1 MLRWWYIS
9 RYTRCR
15 KGREVHK
22 MEDEI
27 TRSDLTLNST
37 PDHVLADFLSD
48 LLLHLVNLLVF
59 LVDLVLHL
67 VHLPVLHLVHPP
79 PPNHHP
85 TSPQQPW
92 PTLLSPLASVAPKGV
107 KILKERFFW
116 DTLYIL
122 LQLHISQYCFTTAIE
137 ATWHI
142 GTNIFCLTISP
153 SNMTYS
159 AKKSKSNQTKSFIP
173 KSYRSSI
180 LHRANA

>member
-27 TRSDLTLNST
+27 TRSDFTLNST

-85 TSPQQPW
+85 TSPKQSR
-92 PTLLSPLASVAPKGV
+92 PTLLSPLAPKGV
-107 KILKERFFW
+107 KILKERFF
-116 DTLYIL
+116 
-122 LQLHISQYCFTTAIE
+122 
-137 ATWHI
+137 
-142 GTNIFCLTISP
+142 
-153 SNMTYS
+153 
-159 AKKSKSNQTKSFIP
+159 
-173 KSYRSSI
+173 
-180 LHRANA
+180 

>member
-1 MLRWWYIS
+1 MLRWWYTS

-27 TRSDLTLNST
+27 TRSDFTLNST

-85 TSPQQPW
+85 TSPQQP
-92 PTLLSPLASVAPKGV
+92 
-107 KILKERFFW
+107 
-116 DTLYIL
+116 
-122 LQLHISQYCFTTAIE
+122 
-137 ATWHI
+137 
-142 GTNIFCLTISP
+142 
-153 SNMTYS
+153 
-159 AKKSKSNQTKSFIP
+159 
-173 KSYRSSI
+173 
-180 LHRANA
+180 

>member
-48 LLLHLVNLLVF
+48 LLLHLLNLLVF

-85 TSPQQPW
+85 TSPQQP
-92 PTLLSPLASVAPKGV
+92 
-107 KILKERFFW
+107 
-116 DTLYIL
+116 
-122 LQLHISQYCFTTAIE
+122 
-137 ATWHI
+137 
-142 GTNIFCLTISP
+142 
-153 SNMTYS
+153 
-159 AKKSKSNQTKSFIP
+159 
-173 KSYRSSI
+173 
-180 LHRANA
+180 

>member
-1 MLRWWYIS
+1 MLRWWYTS

-92 PTLLSPLASVAPKGV
+92 PTLLSPLAPKGV

-116 DTLYIL
+116 DTLYKSNACSKL
-122 LQLHISQYCFTTAIE
+122 STGENAKWNWFLECLQLFE
-137 ATWHI
+137 
-142 GTNIFCLTISP
+142 
-153 SNMTYS
+153 
-159 AKKSKSNQTKSFIP
+159 P
-173 KSYRSSI
+173 KFGQAS
-180 LHRANA
+180 

>member
-27 TRSDLTLNST
+27 TRSDFTLNST

-116 DTLYIL
+116 DTLYLYWLISFYDIFSSNP
-122 LQLHISQYCFTTAIE
+122 QLNDGVDRYSWIFYDQPLIREREPPTAD
-137 ATWHI
+137 
-142 GTNIFCLTISP
+142 
-153 SNMTYS
+153 
-159 AKKSKSNQTKSFIP
+159 SKAG
-173 KSYRSSI
+173 Y
-180 LHRANA
+180 L

>member
-59 LVDLVLHL
+59 HL
-67 VHLPVLHLVHPP
+67 IHLYINHHLNNINHLPNNL
-79 PPNHHP
+79 
-85 TSPQQPW
+85 
-92 PTLLSPLASVAPKGV
+92 
-107 KILKERFFW
+107 
-116 DTLYIL
+116 
-122 LQLHISQYCFTTAIE
+122 
-137 ATWHI
+137 
-142 GTNIFCLTISP
+142 
-153 SNMTYS
+153 
-159 AKKSKSNQTKSFIP
+159 
-173 KSYRSSI
+173 
-180 LHRANA
+180 

>member
-1 MLRWWYIS
+1 MLRWWYTS

-37 PDHVLADFLSD
+37 HDHVLADFLSD
-48 LLLHLVNLLVF
+48 ILLHLVNLLVF

-67 VHLPVLHLVHPP
+67 VHLPVLYLVHPP

-92 PTLLSPLASVAPKGV
+92 PTLLSLLAPKGV

-116 DTLYIL
+116 DTLY
-122 LQLHISQYCFTTAIE
+122 
-137 ATWHI
+137 
-142 GTNIFCLTISP
+142 
-153 SNMTYS
+153 
-159 AKKSKSNQTKSFIP
+159 TKEKWIP
-173 KSYRSSI
+173 KEDGMIRQIAKLSGIVWYSSKMFYSHE
-180 LHRANA
+180 LHWCWRKKGG